1 VYEGRGLVWTLQTE
15 YDEAIADF
23 QMMRQLARASGNQ
36 QKEGESL
43 YHLALAHYL
52 KVSYEQ
58 IPFVEQYAQ
67 EAMHLSQ
74 QTGDQKV
81 LTKSLTS
88 LGLVHQIRG
97 HMQEADAQFHTSLQI
112 SRREGYHDS
121 LVQNLLWLGLDAQ
134 WQGNFQQ
141 AIALC
146 REGATVARDIHD
158 GNTEL
163 FCLAFLCLAYWS
175 AGNYAQ
181 ALHVVHEGMTKARE
195 RENRFVLSRLTNTL
209 GWFHRECG
217 DVSRA
222 VELDHESME
231 LGRRY
236 GIPHVEISALVNLG
250 SDYFA
255 LEQHARACSYLE
267 STLERVEREAFGSH
281 RWRWKIKLLI
291 GLAELSYSTGAYDE
305 ALRYVEKGLQEAQ
318 RTSSQK
324 YIALG
329 WALRGKTAAKF
340 GDADAAGAD
349 LQRAFR
355 LADRLQSPSLLY
367 PIAYNLG
374 HWCETTGKEQK
385 AARLYSRAKA
395 AIEHMATAVE
405 DQALR
410 SIFLQSAL
418 VQAIYERAAH
428 LGV

>member
-1 VYEGRGLVWTLQTE
+1 
-15 YDEAIADF
+15 
-23 QMMRQLARASGNQ
+23 
-36 QKEGESL
+36 
-43 YHLALAHYL
+43 
-52 KVSYEQ
+52 
-58 IPFVEQYAQ
+58 
-67 EAMHLSQ
+67 
-74 QTGDQKV
+74 
-81 LTKSLTS
+81 
-88 LGLVHQIRG
+88 
-97 HMQEADAQFHTSLQI
+97 MQEADAQFHTSLQI

-141 AIALC
+141 AIALR

-175 AGNYAQ
+175 AGNYVQ

-305 ALRYVEKGLQEAQ
+305 ALRYVEEGLQEAQ